1 MSTYKLLDFVKPIA
15 VNVQN
20 PANSGYERFVGLE
33 HYDSGEFVVRR
44 YSGVELLTTNA
55 KAFQKNDILIARRN
69 VYLRRAGVVF
79 FDGITSGDSIV
90 LRVKR
95 DCEIA
100 TGINYELAQ
109 KILPL
114 ILNTDNFWL
123 YANKHADG
131 MNSKRISK
139 DMLIDYEFALPSSD
153 ELQIWADKLWTAHY
167 LKESY
172 QQLLPTIDDMLKAKF
187 TNMFGDVDNP
197 INGTQFENVFEIK
210 DNLRKPLNEI
220 ARGEM
225 RSGDVLYPYYG
236 ATGLVDKIN
245 QYMIDMEA
253 ICLAE
258 DCGDFAAG
266 GDSAYIIS
274 GKSWVNNHAHILVP
288 KENCRIKYAQTLF
301 KIMDLGKYV
310 DNDNRQKLT
319 QTNMKKIKILLPSLD
334 DQDKFV
340 AIATQAEATKASLRQ
355 SIESIDRVIRSLIN
369 Q

>member
-1 MSTYKLLDFVKPIA
+1 MSTYKLLNFVKPIA

-123 YANKHADG
+123 YANKHAD
-131 MNSKRISK
+131 
-139 DMLIDYEFALPSSD
+139 
-153 ELQIWADKLWTAHY
+153 
-167 LKESY
+167 
-172 QQLLPTIDDMLKAKF
+172 
-187 TNMFGDVDNP
+187 
-197 INGTQFENVFEIK
+197 
-210 DNLRKPLNEI
+210 
-220 ARGEM
+220 
-225 RSGDVLYPYYG
+225 
-236 ATGLVDKIN
+236 
-245 QYMIDMEA
+245 
-253 ICLAE
+253 
-258 DCGDFAAG
+258 
-266 GDSAYIIS
+266 
-274 GKSWVNNHAHILVP
+274 
-288 KENCRIKYAQTLF
+288 
-301 KIMDLGKYV
+301 
-310 DNDNRQKLT
+310 
-319 QTNMKKIKILLPSLD
+319 
-334 DQDKFV
+334 
-340 AIATQAEATKASLRQ
+340 
-355 SIESIDRVIRSLIN
+355 
-369 Q
+369 